1 MHRFTSLI
9 QAGKPIDQP
18 QAATAQI
25 IPEKGSNLKAIE
37 KDAAA
42 LIDEELENIY
52 KLTDRIVAGKVR
64 TF

>member
-1 MHRFTSLI
+1 MRIVSQI
-9 QAGKPIDQP
+9 GKPIDQP